1 MNFGSHEVRLR
12 DEHNTKEGG
21 HMTYCVG
28 MRPKSGLV
36 IISDTRTNAGI
47 DNISIYNKLHV
58 LADDAERLIVCA
70 SAGSL
75 SVTQSMLSM
84 VAEGLD
90 PEHDEDPRR
99 TVANS
104 SSMFRVAQLVGE
116 ALSVSWRQ
124 ISELLDGTGI
134 NSDVSLL
141 LGGRIGDGPLMLYL
155 IYSQGNFIEC
165 QPDSPYAQIGEL
177 KYGKPML
184 DRALHWDSPLD
195 EAVKVGLISFDSTMR
210 SNLSVGPP
218 LDLIVIPEDRTQPV
232 VRRRI
237 VEGDAYFAT
246 LSAEWG
252 RLLNDARQ
260 QIPDPP
266 FMAAG

>member
-1 MNFGSHEVRLR
+1 
-12 DEHNTKEGG
+12 
-21 HMTYCVG
+21 MTYCVG

-47 DNISIYNKLHV
+47 DNISIYNKLHL
-58 LADDAERLIVCA
+58 LADDEERVIVCA

-84 VAEGLD
+84 LAEGL
-90 PEHDEDPRR
+90 PSLEDDGPRR
-99 TVANS
+99 TVAIMPT
-104 SSMFRVAQLVGE
+104 MFRVAQLVGE
-116 ALSVSWRQ
+116 ALSIAWRQ
-124 ISELLDGTGI
+124 ISELLQNTGI
-134 NSDVSLL
+134 NPDVSLL
-141 LGGRIGDGPLMLYL
+141 LGGRVGDGPLMLYL

-184 DRALHWDSPLD
+184 DRALQWDSPLD

-218 LDLIVIPEDRTQPV
+218 LDLIVIPEDRALPV

-237 VEGDAYFAT
+237 EEGDTYFSA

-252 RLLNDARQ
+252 KRLNEARQ

-266 FMAAG
+266 FMSGS